1 MCRQNI
7 FSYLKKEFNKENI
20 QSIRCAIY
28 DIGRQFP
35 DLNTEDFVKYM
46 KKQLDYCNKNIGKFN
61 DENRRYYY
69 EKQIYVCSNLL
80 KMIKR

>member
-20 QSIRCAIY
+20 QSVRYAIY
-28 DIGRQFP
+28 DIGCEFL

-46 KKQLDYCNKNIGKFN
+46 KKQLDYCNKNIRKFN
-61 DENRRYYY
+61 DEYRQYYY
-69 EKQIYVCSNLL
+69 KKQIYVCSNLL
-80 KMIKR
+80 KMIES